1 MPWAESVP
9 FVSSGLPAG
18 HLQGLLG
25 PQAMATGYL
34 GPSRNEPHGC
44 GRQTAH
50 LCLQTHRHSSDRRIV
65 PGAQSSPGS
74 GRGMSGILTTCPG
87 TQELMAC

>member
-50 LCLQTHRHSSDRRIV
+50 LCLQTRIV
-65 PGAQSSPGS
+65 THLTDAPCPGPRAPLAPAEACRESSPHVPALKS
-74 GRGMSGILTTCPG
+74 
-87 TQELMAC
+87 

>member
-25 PQAMATGYL
+25 PQAMATWVPPGM
-34 GPSRNEPHGC
+34 SRMAVEGKQPISAC
-44 GRQTAH
+44 
-50 LCLQTHRHSSDRRIV
+50 RRIV
-65 PGAQSSPGS
+65 THLTDAPCPGPRAPLAPAEACRESSPHVPALKS
-74 GRGMSGILTTCPG
+74 
-87 TQELMAC
+87 